1 MRERGEISIFPDDD
15 VSCCSARVVSTVDI
29 IGCHH
34 RSAVVRRPA
43 AAPPPALVSRGNR
56 GVRCGPRQL
65 RHGAP
70 AALRRFRTRG
80 GHRPAA
86 VSLRADTRAGV
97 SRIRGWSYS
106 DFQLGE
112 IKCFRY
118 RVTECCSYPSSCE
131 LLEKWSVSEKLP
143 SCS

>member
-1 MRERGEISIFPDDD
+1 MRRERGEISISSDDD

-97 SRIRGWSYS
+97 SRIRGGVTVTFGSEKLSAS
-106 DFQLGE
+106 D
-112 IKCFRY
+112 
-118 RVTECCSYPSSCE
+118 TECCSYPSSCE